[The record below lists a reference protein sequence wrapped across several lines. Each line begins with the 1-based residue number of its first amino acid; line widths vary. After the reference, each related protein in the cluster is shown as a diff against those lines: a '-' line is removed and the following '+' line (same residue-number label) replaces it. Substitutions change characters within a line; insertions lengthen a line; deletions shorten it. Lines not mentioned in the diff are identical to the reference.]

1 MLALALPWYVMAEIR
16 TPGFLQYFI
25 VGEHFLRFVDPGWQ
39 GDLYGTAHKRPYGG
53 IWLDWLL
60 ATMPWG
66 LAGLWLFLR
75 PGQDAP
81 LRTRLA
87 SLARDPLRAYL
98 LLWGLAAPAF
108 FTLSGNI
115 LWTYVLPSLPPLAL
129 ALGAWMAD
137 HAPTQ
142 GWRARLPA
150 ALMLLTPLAALTLGA
165 LSLAQPERY
174 KTEKQL
180 VAQASRACSPASSW
194 SSWAAGRSRR
204 ASIRRARPASFP
216 WMPWRRRRPC
226 RGRRA
231 PLPGGRKEPPAGLAR
246 HAGRLAAA
254 AALRQPALRAAASR
268 KRRRRGAR

>member
-1 MLALALPWYVMAEIR
+1 M
-16 TPGFLQYFI
+16 
-25 VGEHFLRFVDPGWQ
+25 GEHFLRFVDPGWQ

-108 FTLSGNI
+108 FTVRQ
-115 LWTYVLPSLPPLAL
+115 YPLDLCA
-129 ALGAWMAD
+129 AFAAAAGAGAGRLDGGPRAD
-137 HAPTQ
+137 A

-150 ALMLLTPLAALTLGA
+150 
-165 LSLAQPERY
+165 R
-174 KTEKQL
+174 
-180 VAQASRACSPASSW
+180 
-194 SSWAAGRSRR
+194 
-204 ASIRRARPASFP
+204 
-216 WMPWRRRRPC
+216 
-226 RGRRA
+226 
-231 PLPGGRKEPPAGLAR
+231 
-246 HAGRLAAA
+246 
-254 AALRQPALRAAASR
+254 
-268 KRRRRGAR
+268 